1 MVQSATTKPVAMCSQ
16 AKMIW
21 TKKALTRGF
30 KDASRPGT
38 VLMAR
43 INFGLAA
50 ILAKLGAEANWPA
63 LLRTD

>member
-1 MVQSATTKPVAMCSQ
+1 MTVLSYPYATHHDSS
-16 AKMIW
+16 
-21 TKKALTRGF
+21 RGF

-50 ILAKLGAEANWPA
+50 ILAKLGAEADWPT
-63 LLRTD
+63 LLTTD